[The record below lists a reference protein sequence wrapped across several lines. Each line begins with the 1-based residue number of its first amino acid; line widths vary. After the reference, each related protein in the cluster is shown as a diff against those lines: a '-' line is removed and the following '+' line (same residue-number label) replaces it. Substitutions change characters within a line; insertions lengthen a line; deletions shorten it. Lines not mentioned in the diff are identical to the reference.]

1 MNADELFEI
10 ADQIREAQKLIVE
23 GAAILRNVAEE
34 TNDSYRGAVMVA
46 HLEALV
52 GTGGWMVL
60 ESETLDGWIEEIEQG
75 TCEAE
80 MTEHS

>member
-46 HLEALV
+46 HLEVLV
-52 GTGGWMVL
+52 GIGGWMVTP
-60 ESETLDGWIEEIEQG
+60 SETLDGWIEEIEQG
-75 TCEAE
+75 ACEAK
-80 MTEHS
+80 MTEHL